1 MGNIIVISSPIFGL
15 ILMEPDEVKAL
26 IEQQQQQMQQQQMS
40 QGPDLTEVPVANENV
55 SLNLMVGF
63 LNIAQKRGAFN
74 LKESSKIWECIKIFQ
89 KTSGPV
95 GPEA

>member
-1 MGNIIVISSPIFGL
+1 MSNVI
-15 ILMEPDEVKAL
+15 MAKAP
-26 IEQQQQQMQQQQMS
+26 EKETAPQQQQQQMS
-40 QGPDLTEVPVANENV
+40 QIPDLTEIPVSNENT

-89 KTSGPV
+89 KSSGPM
-95 GPEA
+95 GPER

>member
-1 MGNIIVISSPIFGL
+1 MA
-15 ILMEPDEVKAL
+15 KAP
-26 IEQQQQQMQQQQMS
+26 EKETAPPQQQQQMQQV
-40 QGPDLTEVPVANENV
+40 PDLSVIPVANENV

-89 KTSGPV
+89 KSTGPV
-95 GPEA
+95 GPER

>member
-1 MGNIIVISSPIFGL
+1 MA
-15 ILMEPDEVKAL
+15 KAP
-26 IEQQQQQMQQQQMS
+26 EKETASQQQQQQQQMS
-40 QGPDLTEVPVANENV
+40 QIPDLTEIPVSNENT

-89 KTSGPV
+89 KSPGPM
-95 GPEA
+95 GPERQN

>member
-1 MGNIIVISSPIFGL
+1 MSNVVMASGGDNTT
-15 ILMEPDEVKAL
+15 AA
-26 IEQQQQQMQQQQMS
+26 QQQQQMQQQQMQQQQS
-40 QGPDLTEVPVANENV
+40 QVPDLTEVPVANENV

-89 KTSGPV
+89 KTTGPV
-95 GPEA
+95 GPEAKN